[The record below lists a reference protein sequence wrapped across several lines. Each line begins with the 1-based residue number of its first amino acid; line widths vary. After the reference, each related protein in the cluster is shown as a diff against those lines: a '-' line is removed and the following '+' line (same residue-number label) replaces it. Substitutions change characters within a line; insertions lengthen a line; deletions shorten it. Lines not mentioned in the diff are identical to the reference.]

1 MRATMISS
9 GSTQSDDRGETGCW
23 KIAYGTTVNDKPTEK
38 MLGQIGREETL
49 PKKHWDRRQTELP
62 ATVEAGEN
70 QINFSLAE

>member
-1 MRATMISS
+1 MRATVMSS
-9 GSTQSDDRGETGCW
+9 GSTQSDDRGETGCQ
-23 KIAYGTTVNDKPTEK
+23 KIACGTSVNDKPTEK
-38 MLGQIGREETL
+38 MLSQIGREETL

>member
-1 MRATMISS
+1 MHATVMSS
-9 GSTQSDDRGETGCW
+9 GSTQSDDRDETGCW

-38 MLGQIGREETL
+38 MLSQIGREETL
-49 PKKHWDRRQTELP
+49 PKKYWDRRQTELT